1 MKIIVLTR
9 RRLAVFLSIFAFGI
23 LSFGIAAK
31 GVSVAASSSGRLLP
45 IYSVKTDE
53 KKACLTFDAAWGNSD
68 TEELIKI
75 LGKYNV
81 KATFFVVGD
90 WVNKYPESVKALN
103 DAGHSIQNHSDTHPH
118 MSKLDREKSAEEI
131 INCNKKI
138 EAITGKA
145 PTLLRPP
152 YGDYNNS
159 VIEAVRSQKMQ
170 TIQWDVD
177 SLDWKNPTPQEISK
191 RVLSNVQNGSIILF
205 HNDAKNTPAA
215 LPEIIEAL
223 QKQGYTLVT
232 VNDLI
237 YPDSSPIDPNGQ
249 QHKN

>member
-1 MKIIVLTR
+1 MKIIILTR
-9 RRLAVFLSIFAFGI
+9 RRLAVFLSFFACG
-23 LSFGIAAK
+23 LLAFGIAAK
-31 GVSVAASSSGRLLP
+31 GVSVSASSNARLLP
-45 IYSVKTDE
+45 IYSVDTNE
-53 KKACLTFDAAWGNSD
+53 KKACITFDAAWGNSD
-68 TEELIKI
+68 TDELIKI
-75 LGKYNV
+75 LKKYNV

-90 WVNKYPESVKALN
+90 WVEKYPESVKALHE
-103 DAGHSIQNHSDTHPH
+103 AGHSIQNHSDTHPH
-118 MSKLDREKSAEEI
+118 MTKLDKEKSVNEI
-131 INCNKKI
+131 ISCNKKI
-138 EAITGKA
+138 EQITGIT

-159 VIEAVRSQKMQ
+159 VIESVRSQKMQ

-177 SLDWKNPTPQEISK
+177 SLDWKNLTPQEITK

-215 LPEIIEAL
+215 LPGIIEEL
-223 QKQGYTLVT
+223 QKQGFTLVT

-237 YPDSSPIDPNGQ
+237 YTDLSPIDPNGR

>member
-1 MKIIVLTR
+1 MKIIILTR
-9 RRLAVFLSIFAFGI
+9 RRLAVFLSVFVCGI
-23 LSFGIAAK
+23 LAFGIAAK
-31 GVSVAASSSGRLLP
+31 GVSVAASSNARLLP
-45 IYSVKTDE
+45 IYCVETNE

-90 WVNKYPESVKALN
+90 WVEKYPESVKALH

-118 MSKLDREKSAEEI
+118 MTKLDMEKSVSEI
-131 INCNKKI
+131 ISCNKKI
-138 EAITGKA
+138 EKVTGIT

-152 YGDYNNS
+152 YGDYNNT

-191 RVLSNVQNGSIILF
+191 RVLSSVQNGSIILF
-205 HNDAKNTPAA
+205 HNDAKNTPTA
-215 LPEIIEAL
+215 LPGIIEEL
-223 QKQGYTLVT
+223 QNQGYTLVT

-237 YPDSSPIDPNGQ
+237 YPDSSPIDANGRQ
-249 QHKN
+249 TKS